1 MKIERII
8 AGPTA
13 NPATMKAVT
22 QLRTWSPTSFLLQ
35 LALPTVNGGEARVLV
50 TAVHCDSHSA
60 RVAMQAVCAHS
71 STHTD
76 RTAAVSPPPC
86 VPLQQLLFSPEDL
99 DDASQDLPHY
109 IRILGEFPSITPSPS
124 QKHRSRWGGSQ
135 GPDAGMSERRM
146 PWTST
151 AAGTSTAVMDVWRKK
166 PSSALIHSFDSS
178 CTAETVVNRY
188 LHGSGD
194 ALDFCRALECIIAG
208 FCRSRKRHGRKK
220 LSGDLELQEL
230 REVCAAGVVQH
241 LIGLLSNGSQHADL
255 AADVL
260 HRLCVASSRAPGE
273 ARLHVNLSHGVVR
286 LAMLLRAQCG
296 LISSQRSAL
305 TNDTARITALAMAL
319 HPRLGSESVASL
331 LSPDLVQRIA
341 HFIRQGRLS
350 RLVQLHAFALKHE
363 DNCDLFILSGGGD
376 AVLEL
381 LRSITE
387 KRVEHSDVLNLLHA
401 LATPRSLTALT
412 TYDRSILPEI
422 ITHLSAMDRQGEL
435 DEADARLLQHLVRY
449 QIHAAARVII

>member
-1 MKIERII
+1 M
-8 AGPTA
+8 
-13 NPATMKAVT
+13 
-22 QLRTWSPTSFLLQ
+22 LRTGSPTSCST
-35 LALPTVNGGEARVLV
+35 AGEARVLV
-50 TAVHCDSHSA
+50 TAVHRDSHSA

-71 STHTD
+71 SSHTD
-76 RTAAVSPPPC
+76 RTAAVSPPTC

-109 IRILGEFPSITPSPS
+109 IRILREFPSITPSPS

-135 GPDAGMSERRM
+135 GPNAGMSERRM

-166 PSSALIHSFDSS
+166 PLSAEALIHSFASS

-188 LHGSGD
+188 VHGFGD
-194 ALDFCRALECIIAG
+194 AVDFCRALECIIAG
-208 FCRSRKRHGRKK
+208 FCHSSRKRHGRKK

-230 REVCAAGVVQH
+230 RGVCAAGVVQH

-296 LISSQRSAL
+296 LISSQRSVL

-341 HFIRQGRLS
+341 HFMRQGRLS
-350 RLVQLHAFALKHE
+350 RLVQLHAFALTHE

-435 DEADARLLQHLVRY
+435 DEADARLLQRLVRY